1 MILLHSLITN
11 QNLNTVRILSI
22 ILILIVSSAFVAG
35 PPVIDKKIIKND
47 MPFLVEFYKTR
58 HKNPEI
64 SLQEKETSKALA
76 AELKKVGF
84 SVTENFGGYGI
95 VGVYKNGNGPTI
107 LYRTDMD
114 ALPMYEKTELAYQS
128 QLKAS
133 LNGEQVGTMHS
144 CGHDIHMTTWLG
156 TARAMVAMKDKW
168 KGTLLLIGQP
178 AEEIGAGAKMML
190 EAGLYEKFGVPT
202 YGIGLHSSPT
212 LPAGQVGIGK
222 EFVMASS
229 QSVDINVYGVG
240 SHGASPHMSIDPIV
254 LSSMLI
260 MELQTIVSR
269 NVKPTESAV
278 VTVGTIKGGT
288 VGNIIPDMVTL
299 KLTVRSFKSEV
310 LDIVNKRIK
319 EIARGVGIAAG
330 LPEDKMPEVIIKEAG
345 PANYNNP
352 AMASRVIESAT
363 SVVGKANVIDEE
375 PVMLSEDFSYYGQ
388 TEHKVPTVFYWLGTV
403 PDTRMKSG
411 DLPGLHSPYY
421 YPQPEISIETGVGV
435 TSQALLDLFNTKM

>member
-1 MILLHSLITN
+1 
-11 QNLNTVRILSI
+11 
-22 ILILIVSSAFVAG
+22 
-35 PPVIDKKIIKND
+35 
-47 MPFLVEFYKTR
+47 MPFLVDFYKTR

-76 AELKKVGF
+76 TELKKVGF

-107 LYRTDMD
+107 MYRTDMD
-114 ALPMYEKTELAYQS
+114 ALPMYEKTDLPYQS
-128 QLKAS
+128 QLKAT
-133 LNGEQVGTMHS
+133 LNGEEVGTMHS

-190 EAGLYEKFGVPT
+190 EAGLYEKFGVPN

-212 LPAGQVGIGK
+212 LPAGKVGISDGY
-222 EFVMASS
+222 VMASS
-229 QSVDINVYGVG
+229 QSVDINVFGVG
-240 SHGASPHMSIDPIV
+240 SHGASPHMSIDPLV
-254 LSSMLI
+254 VTSMLV

-269 NVKPTESAV
+269 NLNPTESAV

-288 VGNIIPDMVTL
+288 VHNIIPDMVTL
-299 KLTVRSFKSEV
+299 KLTIRTFKAEV
-310 LDIVNKRIK
+310 LEMVNKRIK
-319 EIARGVGIAAG
+319 EIAKGVGIAAG
-330 LPEDKMPEVIIKEAG
+330 LPEDKLPEVIIKAAG

-352 AMASRVIESAT
+352 AVTSRIIESAT
-363 SVVGKANVIDEE
+363 SVIGKENVIDEE

-403 PDTRMKSG
+403 PDARIKSG
-411 DLPGLHSPYY
+411 DLPGLHSPFY

>member
-1 MILLHSLITN
+1 
-11 QNLNTVRILSI
+11 
-22 ILILIVSSAFVAG
+22 
-35 PPVIDKKIIKND
+35 
-47 MPFLVEFYKTR
+47 
-58 HKNPEI
+58 
-64 SLQEKETSKALA
+64 
-76 AELKKVGF
+76 
-84 SVTENFGGYGI
+84 
-95 VGVYKNGNGPTI
+95 
-107 LYRTDMD
+107 
-114 ALPMYEKTELAYQS
+114 
-128 QLKAS
+128 
-133 LNGEQVGTMHS
+133 
-144 CGHDIHMTTWLG
+144 
-156 TARAMVAMKDKW
+156 
-168 KGTLLLIGQP
+168 
-178 AEEIGAGAKMML
+178 
-190 EAGLYEKFGVPT
+190 
-202 YGIGLHSSPT
+202 
-212 LPAGQVGIGK
+212 
-222 EFVMASS
+222 
-229 QSVDINVYGVG
+229 
-240 SHGASPHMSIDPIV
+240 MSIDPIV

-388 TEHKVPTVFYWLGTV
+388 TKHKVPTVFYWLGTV
-403 PDTRMKSG
+403 PDARMESG

>member
-1 MILLHSLITN
+1 
-11 QNLNTVRILSI
+11 
-22 ILILIVSSAFVAG
+22 
-35 PPVIDKKIIKND
+35 
-47 MPFLVEFYKTR
+47 MPFLVDFYKTR

-64 SLQEKETSKALA
+64 SLQEKETSKTLA
-76 AELKKVGF
+76 TELKKVGF

-114 ALPMYEKTELAYQS
+114 ALPMYEKTELPYQS

-190 EAGLYEKFGVPT
+190 EAGLYEKFGVPN
-202 YGIGLHSSPT
+202 YGLGLHSSPT
-212 LPAGQVGIGK
+212 IPAGQVGIGK
-222 EFVMASS
+222 GFVMASS
-229 QSVDINVYGVG
+229 QSVDINVFGVG

-299 KLTVRSFKSEV
+299 KLTVRSFKDEV
-310 LDIVNKRIK
+310 LDVVNKRIK

-330 LPEDKMPEVIIKEAG
+330 LPEDKMPEVIIHGAG
-345 PANYNNP
+345 PANFNNP
-352 AMASRVIESAT
+352 AMAERVIQSAIST
-363 SVVGKANVIDEE
+363 IGKENVIDEE

-403 PDTRMKSG
+403 PDARIKSG
-411 DLPGLHSPYY
+411 NLPGLHSPYY

>member
-1 MILLHSLITN
+1 MRLFVILITSVA
-11 QNLNTVRILSI
+11 TMSFI
-22 ILILIVSSAFVAG
+22 AG
-35 PPVIDKKIIKND
+35 PQLTDKKLIKND
-47 MPFLVEFYKTR
+47 LPFLVDFYKTR
-58 HKNPEI
+58 HLNPEI

-76 AELKKVGF
+76 AELRKTGF
-84 SVTENFGGYGI
+84 TVTENFGGYGV
-95 VGVYKNGNGPTI
+95 VGVFKNGNGPTI

-114 ALPMYEKTELAYQS
+114 ALPIYEKTELPYQS
-128 QLKAS
+128 QLKTE
-133 LNGEQVGTMHS
+133 LNGEQVGTMHA

-178 AEEIGAGAKMML
+178 AEEIGAGAQLML
-190 EAGLYEKFGVPT
+190 EAGLYEKFGVPN

-212 LPAGQVGIGK
+212 IPAGKVGIGK
-222 EFVMASS
+222 GFVMASS

-254 LSSMLI
+254 VTSMLV

-299 KLTVRSFKSEV
+299 KLTVRTFKKEV
-310 LDIVNKRIK
+310 LDLINTRIK

-330 LPEDKMPEVIIKEAG
+330 LPEDRLPEVIIKGAG

-352 AMASRVIESAT
+352 AMTDRIIASAISGI
-363 SVVGKANVIDEE
+363 GKENVADEE

-388 TEHKVPTVFYWLGTV
+388 TEHKVPTVFFWLGTV
-403 PDTRMKSG
+403 PDERIKSNF
-411 DLPGLHSPYY
+411 LPGLHSPFY
-421 YPQPEISIETGVGV
+421 YPNPEKSIETGVTV
-435 TSQALLDLFNTKM
+435 TTQALLDLYNTKI

>member
-1 MILLHSLITN
+1 
-11 QNLNTVRILSI
+11 VRIATLLF
-22 ILILIVSSAFVAG
+22 ILVFTSSFVAG
-35 PPVIDKKIIKND
+35 PPIVDKKIIKD
-47 MPFLVEFYKTR
+47 DLPFLVEFYKTR

-64 SLQEKETSKALA
+64 SLQEKGTSKALA
-76 AELKKVGF
+76 TELRKVGF
-84 SVTENFGGYGI
+84 TVTENFGGYGI
-95 VGVYKNGNGPTI
+95 VGVFKNGNGPTI

-114 ALPMYEKTELAYQS
+114 ALPMYEKTDLAYQS
-128 QLKAS
+128 QLKAT
-133 LNGEQVGTMHS
+133 LNGEEVGTMHS

-190 EAGLYEKFGVPT
+190 EAGLYQKFGVPN
-202 YGIGLHSSPT
+202 YGLGLHSSPT
-212 LPAGQVGIGK
+212 LPAGKVGIGK
-222 EFVMASS
+222 GFVMASS

-254 LSSMLI
+254 LSSMLV

-278 VTVGTIKGGT
+278 VTVGTIRGGT

-299 KLTVRSFKSEV
+299 KLTVRSFKEEV
-310 LDIVNKRIK
+310 LEVVNKRIK

-330 LPEDKMPEVIIKEAG
+330 LPEDKMPEVIIREAG
-345 PANYNNP
+345 PANFNNP
-352 AMASRVIESAT
+352 AMTSRVIQSAT
-363 SVVGKANVIDEE
+363 SAIGKENVIDEE

-403 PDTRMKSG
+403 PDARMKKG
-411 DLPGLHSPYY
+411 DLPGLHSPFY
-421 YPQPEISIETGVGV
+421 YPQPEISLETGVTV
-435 TSQALLDLFNTKM
+435 TSQALMDLFNTKM

>member
-1 MILLHSLITN
+1 MRIATLLFILVFT
-11 QNLNTVRILSI
+11 
-22 ILILIVSSAFVAG
+22 SSFVAG
-35 PPVIDKKIIKND
+35 PPIVDKKIIKD
-47 MPFLVEFYKTR
+47 DLPFLVEFYKTR

-76 AELKKVGF
+76 TELRKVGF
-84 SVTENFGGYGI
+84 TVTENFGGYGI
-95 VGVYKNGNGPTI
+95 VGVFKNGNGPTI

-114 ALPMYEKTELAYQS
+114 ALPMYEKTDLAYQS
-128 QLKAS
+128 QLKAT
-133 LNGEQVGTMHS
+133 LNGEEVGTMHS

-190 EAGLYEKFGVPT
+190 EAGLYQKFGVPN
-202 YGIGLHSSPT
+202 YGLGLHSSPT
-212 LPAGQVGIGK
+212 LPAGKVGIGK
-222 EFVMASS
+222 GFVMASS

-254 LSSMLI
+254 LSSMLV

-278 VTVGTIKGGT
+278 VTVGTIRGGT

-299 KLTVRSFKSEV
+299 KLTVRSFKEEV
-310 LDIVNKRIK
+310 LEVVNKRIK

-330 LPEDKMPEVIIKEAG
+330 LPEDKMPEVIIREAG
-345 PANYNNP
+345 PANFNNP
-352 AMASRVIESAT
+352 AMTSRVIQSAT
-363 SVVGKANVIDEE
+363 SAIGKENVIDEE

-403 PDTRMKSG
+403 PDARMKKG
-411 DLPGLHSPYY
+411 DLPGLHSPFY
-421 YPQPEISIETGVGV
+421 YPQPEISLETGVTV
-435 TSQALLDLFNTKM
+435 TSQALMDLFNTKM

>member
-1 MILLHSLITN
+1 MRIATLLFILVFT
-11 QNLNTVRILSI
+11 
-22 ILILIVSSAFVAG
+22 SSFVAG
-35 PPVIDKKIIKND
+35 PPIVDKKIIKD
-47 MPFLVEFYKTR
+47 DLPFLVEFYKTR

-76 AELKKVGF
+76 TELRKVGF
-84 SVTENFGGYGI
+84 TVTENFGGYGI
-95 VGVYKNGNGPTI
+95 VGVFKNGNGPTI

-114 ALPMYEKTELAYQS
+114 ALPMYEKTDLAYQS
-128 QLKAS
+128 QLKAT
-133 LNGEQVGTMHS
+133 LNGEEVGTMHS

-190 EAGLYEKFGVPT
+190 EAGLYQKFGVPN
-202 YGIGLHSSPT
+202 YGLGLHSSPT
-212 LPAGQVGIGK
+212 LPAGKVGIGK
-222 EFVMASS
+222 GFVMASS

-254 LSSMLI
+254 LSSMLV

-278 VTVGTIKGGT
+278 VTVGTIRGGT

-299 KLTVRSFKSEV
+299 KLTVRSFKEEV
-310 LDIVNKRIK
+310 LEVVNKRIK

-330 LPEDKMPEVIIKEAG
+330 LPEDKMPEVIIREAG
-345 PANYNNP
+345 PANFNNP
-352 AMASRVIESAT
+352 TMTSRVIQSAT
-363 SVVGKANVIDEE
+363 SAIGKENVIDEE

-403 PDTRMKSG
+403 PDARMKKG
-411 DLPGLHSPYY
+411 DLPGLHSPFY
-421 YPQPEISIETGVGV
+421 YPQPEISLETGVTV
-435 TSQALLDLFNTKM
+435 TSQALMDLFNTKM

>member
-1 MILLHSLITN
+1 MSFI
-11 QNLNTVRILSI
+11 
-22 ILILIVSSAFVAG
+22 AG
-35 PPVIDKKIIKND
+35 PQLTDKKLIKND
-47 MPFLVEFYKTR
+47 LPFLVDFYKTR
-58 HKNPEI
+58 HLNPEI

-76 AELKKVGF
+76 AELRKTGF
-84 SVTENFGGYGI
+84 TVTENFGGYGV
-95 VGVYKNGNGPTI
+95 VGVFKNGNGPTI

-114 ALPMYEKTELAYQS
+114 ALPIYEKTELPYQS
-128 QLKAS
+128 QLKTE
-133 LNGEQVGTMHS
+133 LNGEQVGTMHA

-178 AEEIGAGAKMML
+178 AEEIGAGAQLML
-190 EAGLYEKFGVPT
+190 EAGLYEKFGVPN

-212 LPAGQVGIGK
+212 IPAGKVGIGK
-222 EFVMASS
+222 GFVMASS

-254 LSSMLI
+254 VTSMLV

-299 KLTVRSFKSEV
+299 KLTVRTFKKEV
-310 LDIVNKRIK
+310 LDLINTRIK

-330 LPEDKMPEVIIKEAG
+330 LPEDRLPEVIIKGAG

-352 AMASRVIESAT
+352 AMTDRIIASAISGI
-363 SVVGKANVIDEE
+363 GKENVADEE

-388 TEHKVPTVFYWLGTV
+388 TEHKVPTVFFWLGTV
-403 PDTRMKSG
+403 PDERIKSNF
-411 DLPGLHSPYY
+411 LPGLHSPFY
-421 YPQPEISIETGVGV
+421 YPNPEKSIETGVTV
-435 TSQALLDLFNTKM
+435 TTQALLDLYNTKI

>member
-1 MILLHSLITN
+1 M
-11 QNLNTVRILSI
+11 RILSI
-22 ILILIVSSAFVAG
+22 ILILIVSSAFVAS
-35 PPVIDKKIIKND
+35 PPVIDKKIIKSD

-64 SLQEKETSKALA
+64 SLQEKETSKALT

-114 ALPMYEKTELAYQS
+114 ALPMYEKTELPYQS

-190 EAGLYEKFGVPT
+190 EAGLYEKFGVPS

-229 QSVDINVYGVG
+229 QSVDINVFGVG

-330 LPEDKMPEVIIKEAG
+330 LPEDKMPEVIIKDAG
-345 PANYNNP
+345 
-352 AMASRVIESAT
+352 
-363 SVVGKANVIDEE
+363 
-375 PVMLSEDFSYYGQ
+375 
-388 TEHKVPTVFYWLGTV
+388 
-403 PDTRMKSG
+403 
-411 DLPGLHSPYY
+411 
-421 YPQPEISIETGVGV
+421 
-435 TSQALLDLFNTKM
+435 

>member
-1 MILLHSLITN
+1 MRT
-11 QNLNTVRILSI
+11 TI
-22 ILILIVSSAFVAG
+22 ILIISFATMSFIVG
-35 PPVIDKKIIKND
+35 PQLTDKKLIKND
-47 MPFLVEFYKTR
+47 LPFLVDFYKTR
-58 HKNPEI
+58 HLNPEI
-64 SLQEKETSKALA
+64 SLQEKETAKALA
-76 AELKKVGF
+76 TELRKAGF
-84 SVTENFGGYGI
+84 TVTENFGGYGV
-95 VGVYKNGNGPTI
+95 VGVFKNGNGPTI

-114 ALPMYEKTELAYQS
+114 ALPIYEKTELPYQS
-128 QLKAS
+128 QQKTE
-133 LNGEQVGTMHS
+133 LNGEQVGTMHA

-178 AEEIGAGAKMML
+178 AEEIGAGAQLML
-190 EAGLYEKFGVPT
+190 EAGLYEKFGVPN

-212 LPAGQVGIGK
+212 IPAGKVGIGK
-222 EFVMASS
+222 GFVMASS

-254 LSSMLI
+254 VTSMLV

-299 KLTVRSFKSEV
+299 KLTVRTFKKEV
-310 LDIVNKRIK
+310 LELVNHRIK

-330 LPEDKMPEVIIKEAG
+330 LPEDRLPEVIIKGAG
-345 PANYNNP
+345 PANFNNP
-352 AMASRVIESAT
+352 AMTDRVIASAILGI
-363 SVVGKANVIDEE
+363 GKENVADEE

-388 TEHKVPTVFYWLGTV
+388 TEHKVPTVFFWLGTV
-403 PDTRMKSG
+403 PDERIKSNF
-411 DLPGLHSPYY
+411 LPGLHSPFY
-421 YPQPEISIETGVGV
+421 YPNPEKSIETGVTV
-435 TSQALLDLFNTKM
+435 TTQALLDLFNTKI